1 MSATHP
7 RPIWRVTLDGQ
18 DLTAR
23 FAPRLLELSLTSKR
37 GDDADQ
43 LDLTLHDH
51 DGAMALPRSGVTLS
65 VALGWDGQ
73 GLIDQGSFRVDDVEH
88 SGAPDVISLKAR
100 SADLT
105 AALRIHRERSW
116 HATTLG
122 AVLKQLAGEHGL
134 GNRIAPALAA
144 ITLPHLDQSESDIN
158 LVTRLAKR
166 FDAVATVKAGQLLF
180 LPLGGASTADGQALP
195 AAVITRSSGDGH
207 RWARTDRS
215 QYSGVRA
222 YWHVKEGANRK
233 GVLAGDSGSAKE
245 LRHTYPSEAEAI
257 EAAKAEWGRI
267 QRGAATLSLTLALGR
282 PDLQPEAPVTVAGF
296 KPEIDG
302 TFWVI
307 TQVAHRFGSG
317 GFTTSLELETK
328 AGT

>member
-1 MSATHP
+1 MTARHP
-7 RPIWRVTLDGQ
+7 RPAWRVLLDGQ
-18 DLTAR
+18 DLTRR
-23 FAPRLLELSLTSKR
+23 FAPRLLELSLTAKR

-51 DGAMALPRSGVTLS
+51 DGAMALPRSGVLLS

-73 GLIDQGSFRVDDVEH
+73 GLIDQGSFRVDDIEH
-88 SGAPDVISLKAR
+88 SGAPDIISLKAR
-100 SADLT
+100 AADLT

-122 AVLKQLAGEHGL
+122 AVLQQIAGEQGL
-134 GNRIAPALAA
+134 GSRIAPALASKPLA
-144 ITLPHLDQSESDIN
+144 HLDQSESDIN

-180 LPLGGASTADGQALP
+180 LRLGSATTADGRPLA
-195 AAVITRSSGDGH
+195 AAVITRASGDQH

-215 QYSGVRA
+215 QYTGVRA
-222 YWHVKEGANRK
+222 YWHVKEGTNRK

-245 LRHTYPSEAEAI
+245 LRHTYPNEAEAI
-257 EAAKAEWGRI
+257 EAAQAEWGRI

-296 KPEIDG
+296 KPDIDG
-302 TFWVI
+302 TDWVI
-307 TQVAHRFGSG
+307 TQVAHSFGGG
-317 GFTTSLELETK
+317 GFTTALELETK
-328 AGT
+328 AG